1 MVGVSLLK
9 MDKSKTYK
17 SWEKFL
23 DPEKLKTNLILGS
36 IYLTAYETLKN
47 SVIDHVKGIY
57 QFSIPSTPDEKL
69 KYKEKVLNYCPK
81 DEFHAC
87 CLWFFREGAIHDDD
101 INKIKNIRKHRNEIA
116 HELPKFIAN
125 IEYDIN
131 RTRIQDIYIIT
142 RKIDTWW
149 IRNIDPPLDE
159 NLDEIDLEHVPD
171 HEIIS
176 GNSIL
181 LELIYSVI
189 DNEEYLKYIQKK
201 MKKREN
207 R

>member
-1 MVGVSLLK
+1 
-9 MDKSKTYK
+9 MDKSKTYE

-23 DPEKLKTNLILGS
+23 DPDKLKGNLILGS
-36 IYLTAYETLKN
+36 IYLTAYETLK
-47 SVIDHVKGIY
+47 SSIIDHVKGLY
-57 QFSIPSTPDEKL
+57 KLSISSTLEEKI
-69 KYKEKVLNYCPK
+69 KYKEKVLSYCNR

-87 CLWFFREGAIHDDD
+87 CLWLLREGAINDDD
-101 INKIKNIRKHRNEIA
+101 INKIKNIRRHRNEIA

-125 IEYDIN
+125 IEYEIN
-131 RTRIQDIYIIT
+131 KTRIQEIYIIT

-159 NLDEIDLEHVPD
+159 NLEEIDLENVPD
-171 HEIIS
+171 NEIIS

-189 DNEEYLKYIQKK
+189 DSEEYLKHIQKE
-201 MKKREN
+201 MEKRSKSE
-207 R
+207 